1 MKDIYELLKDV
12 TVDMDE
18 YDRIELSELE
28 KKRVYGHILKNRKK
42 SRHYLNRI
50 AVAVIALCVV
60 GIVIPVSA
68 AVLAHINGN
77 IKSNYKEEIHETLV
91 HKTAESDQA
100 DGTGETEE
108 GQPGK
113 DQDKVKIEVLDVARM
128 GRDINITCA
137 FTLEDGAE
145 DFYEDCHQLELSHD
159 DTLLAEPFK
168 NSYILYDKINTGTD
182 FGPAGA
188 RGLILSHEG
197 NIVVQRISIF
207 EVDDEYLKEDHQI
220 TLHFEDLVI
229 GGNVMEGV
237 WEYECDVKASNYA
250 DTELVTYP
258 INVEGYATLPYE
270 EGGYTRS
277 IILDSYALTANGIVF
292 YGTLNRIEHSSDE
305 HYEKLKEFPEQGS
318 TLRLLLR
325 DNLGNEY
332 LMYGRC
338 MESEEEQWIREGL
351 DPKTGDYVSAAAE
364 LAARDQEMGFP
375 MEFTLYDGPARFD
388 ASGRNYLADW
398 DPNATEITVVV
409 EEERDIWDYHGGTPT
424 FSYINVSEEV
434 TISLVGTTD

>member
-60 GIVIPVSA
+60 GIVVPVSA
-68 AVLAHINGN
+68 GVLAHINGN
-77 IKSNYKEEIHETLV
+77 IKSNYKEEINETLV
-91 HKTAESDQA
+91 RKTEESDQA
-100 DGTGETEE
+100 DRNGEKQEN
-108 GQPGK
+108 QQGK
-113 DQDKVKIEVLDVARM
+113 DQDKVQIEVLNVGRM
-128 GRDINITCA
+128 GRKINITCA
-137 FTLEDGAE
+137 FTLEEGAE
-145 DFYEDCHQLELSHD
+145 DFYEDCHQFELSHSN
-159 DTLLAEPFK
+159 TLLAEPFR
-168 NSYILYDKINTGTD
+168 NSYFLYDGGDTGKD

-197 NIVVQRISIF
+197 NIVIQKISIF
-207 EVDDEYLKEDHQI
+207 EDDDEHLKEDHQI

-229 GGNVMEGV
+229 GGKVMKGE
-237 WEYECDVKASNYA
+237 WECVCDVKASNYA

-258 INVEGYATLPYE
+258 INVEGYASLPYE
-270 EGGYTRS
+270 QGGYERS

-292 YGTLNRIEHSSDE
+292 YGTLNQITYYSDE
-305 HYEKLKEFPEQGS
+305 HYEKRKEFPEQHNN
-318 TLRLLLR
+318 LRLLLR

-332 LMYGRC
+332 LMYGLC
-338 MESEEEQWIREGL
+338 LESEEELDRKL
-351 DPKTGDYVSAAAE
+351 DPSPDDFESEAAE
-364 LAARDQEMGFP
+364 LAARDQEISLQ
-375 MEFTLYDGPARFD
+375 MEFVLYDGPARLLEP
-388 ASGRNYLADW
+388 GKNYLADW

-409 EEERDIWDYHGGTPT
+409 QEIITVWDYHGGTPT
-424 FSYINVSEEV
+424 DSYKNVSEEV